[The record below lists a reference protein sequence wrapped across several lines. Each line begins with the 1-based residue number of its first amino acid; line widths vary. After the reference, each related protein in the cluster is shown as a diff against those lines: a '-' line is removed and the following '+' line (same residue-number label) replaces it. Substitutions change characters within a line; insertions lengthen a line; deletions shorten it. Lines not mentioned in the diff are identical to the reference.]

1 MPFPRFGGDVEQDQ
15 YPVSVPRAFEGK
27 DIVPRTQRL
36 LVAFAQARLTVRTA
50 LECSTAAPR

>member
-1 MPFPRFGGDVEQDQ
+1 MLSRTNIPSPF
-15 YPVSVPRAFEGK
+15 RARLKK